1 MKDRKVKVGVVGCGV
16 VATAYYLPHLMGM
29 ENVELTAVCD
39 VSEERIQHC
48 QRLFWAKEIYSD
60 YFEMLRQASIDAVFI
75 LTGPGTHASFTL
87 AAVEAGKHVLLQ
99 KPMATNMKDA
109 VAIRNAVREKQV
121 VALIEPSD
129 HSPLDW
135 RFDEVRRLIDQG
147 VLGDP
152 YWFANIG
159 RGGTKKG
166 AMSGGNPYGVGAF
179 FAKDSG
185 GMLFD
190 FPYAPTM
197 IVSLLGDC
205 RSVQG
210 LAKISVPE
218 RYVVPDSEYDIF
230 LGECSDPMDC
240 NYWSVVMEKEKT
252 QKTTM
257 GAADNVYSLYEM
269 ANGWIGAFHIGRLF
283 QQALPGVTYSS
294 LEIYGTEG
302 HVVLGT
308 DQFASVCTTKEG
320 LLPETDNN
328 GWYHI
333 PHPEGPPN
341 PKGLPIPGA
350 FNYYHASSDHFID
363 CILNGKDPMVNVEWG
378 LHITEMMCG
387 AIQSAETGQR
397 YEMTTSTTGFLDSAS
412 D

>member
-1 MKDRKVKVGVVGCGV
+1 MRNQKVKVGVVGCGV
-16 VATAYYLPHLMGM
+16 VATAYYLPHLIKMAG
-29 ENVELTAVCD
+29 VELTAVCD
-39 VSEERIQHC
+39 ISEERIGHC
-48 QRLFWAKEIYSD
+48 QRLFGAREVYTD
-60 YFEMLRQASIDAVFI
+60 FFAMLEKAELDAVFI
-75 LTGPGTHASFTL
+75 LTGPGTHAAFTL
-87 AAVEAGKHVLLQ
+87 AAVDAGKHVLLQ

-109 VAIRNAVREKQV
+109 VAIRNAVRKKKV
-121 VALIEPSD
+121 IALIEPSD

-135 RFDEVRRLIDQG
+135 RYDEMKRLIDQG

-152 YWFANIG
+152 YWFASIG
-159 RGGTKKG
+159 RGGTRKG

-179 FAKDSG
+179 FSKDSG

-190 FPYAPTM
+190 FPYAPTQ
-197 IVSLLGDC
+197 IVTLLGDC
-205 RSVQG
+205 KSVQG

-218 RYVVPDSEYDIF
+218 RYVVPDSEYDVF
-230 LGECSDPMDC
+230 LGECNDPEEC

-269 ANGWIGAFHIGRLF
+269 VNGWIGAFHVGRLF
-283 QQALPGVTYSS
+283 QQALPGVTYGG

-302 HVVLGT
+302 HLVLNT
-308 DQFASVCTTKEG
+308 EHLASVCTTRPE
-320 LLPETDNN
+320 LLPETDEN

-333 PHPEGPPN
+333 PHPKGPPN

-350 FNYYHASSDHFID
+350 FNYYHESSDHFIQ
-363 CILNGKDPMVNVEWG
+363 CILEQRDPIVNVEWG

-387 AIQSAETGQR
+387 AIESSDSGRR
-397 YEMTTSTTGFLDSAS
+397 YEMTTTTKGFLTN
-412 D
+412 

>member
-1 MKDRKVKVGVVGCGV
+1 MSNRKTKVGVVGCGV
-16 VATAYYLPHLMGM
+16 VATAYYLPHLMKM
-29 ENVELTAVCD
+29 DAVELTAVCD
-39 VSEERIQHC
+39 LNEARIGHC
-48 QRLFWAKEIYSD
+48 QRLFGARQVYTD
-60 YFEMLRQASIDAVFI
+60 YFEMLEKSGIDAVFI
-75 LTGPGTHASFTL
+75 LTSPGSHVRFTL
-87 AAVEAGKHVLLQ
+87 AAIEAGIHVLLQ
-99 KPMATNMKDA
+99 KPMATTMDDA
-109 VAIRNAVREKQV
+109 LAIARAVRKTKL

-135 RFDEVRRLIDQG
+135 RYDEVRRLVGQG

-152 YWFANIG
+152 YWFAFIG

-179 FAKDSG
+179 FSKDSG

-197 IVSLLGDC
+197 IVTLLGDC

-210 LAKISVPE
+210 LAQISVPE
-218 RYVVPDSEYDIF
+218 RWVVPDSEYDTF
-230 LGECSDPMDC
+230 LSECRNPEDC
-240 NYWSVVMEKEKT
+240 NYWTVVMEKEKT

-257 GAADNVYSLYEM
+257 GAPDNVYSLYEM

-283 QQALPGVTYSS
+283 QQALPGVTYGG

-302 HVVLGT
+302 HLVLQT
-308 DQFASVCTTKEG
+308 ENFASICSIRAE
-320 LLPETDNN
+320 LLPKTDEN

-333 PHPEGPPN
+333 PHPKGPPN
-341 PKGLPIPGA
+341 PKHLPIPGA
-350 FNYYHASSDHFID
+350 FNYYHESSEHFIE
-363 CILNGKDPMVNVEWG
+363 CIREGKDPILNVEWG

-387 AIQSAETGQR
+387 AIESAETGRR
-397 YEMTTSTTGFLDSAS
+397 YVMTTTTRSFP
-412 D
+412 